1 MSNLTWPTERMAR
14 LIDVSPRRLQQLVQE
29 GVVPKCEGRGRY
41 NPLAV
46 TQAYIRF
53 LRDRVQSPE
62 LSDSEFFNAKLNKIR
77 SEHEMI
83 KTQTKLLDSKL
94 AEQNGDLIFA
104 WELANFVQSI
114 WAVLRSEIDSW
125 HLKEA
130 ARRQLGQR
138 LHEVCLAA
146 AKVCGVDTTEAEG
159 KLKADIEKFKEEL
172 AAGHVPDFWFDPYEP
187 ENNRRVWSQE
197 LGRYYS
203 KAEIIAKFGEGGQWS
218 PIDEILDDA
227 GVMPVA
233 CENRTEAQKSGLTK

>member
-1 MSNLTWPTERMAR
+1 MSKDLTWSAEKMAR
-14 LIDVSPRRLQQLVQE
+14 FIDVTPRRLRQLVSE
-29 GVVPKCEGRGRY
+29 GVCPKVGRGRY
-41 NPLAV
+41 SPIAV
-46 TQAYIRF
+46 NLAYIRY

-62 LSDSEFFNAKLNKIR
+62 LSDSEFFNAKLDKIR

-94 AEQNGDLIFA
+94 AEQNGDLISA

-138 LHEVCLAA
+138 IHEVCLAA

-159 KLKADIEKFKEEL
+159 KLKEDVEKFKEEL
-172 AAGHVPDFWFDPYEP
+172 AAGRVPDFWFDAYET
-187 ENNRRVWSQE
+187 ENKCRVWSQE
-197 LGRYYS
+197 FSRYYS
-203 KAEIIAKFGEGGQWS
+203 KKEIIEKFGDGTYIS
-218 PIDEILDDA
+218 PVDEVLDEA

-233 CENRTEAQKSGLTK
+233 WENRTEAQKSGLSK